1 MKKGGCFFHHLHRD
15 DLESTIINEIKKITT
30 ADASDLEISAVKTHS
45 EKRTDKDSI
54 HARLR
59 KLDLKAQRQIEA
71 YEDELITA
79 HDLKKARERIEKD
92 RQLLL
97 EQLKKMEK
105 SENANSGI
113 IVQKKAKSL
122 IDDVL
127 SLDRLKSKNA
137 IRQLIH
143 HVDISNASDIVIT
156 WHDAPIYI
164 HWFSDYNCL
173 LVEALFPCLLLCT
186 S

>member
-1 MKKGGCFFHHLHRD
+1 MPFKRFFNHEKYRQQRGKSYIYYYFRYVCNTYMKKGGCFFHHLHRD

-97 EQLKKMEK
+97 EQLKKME
-105 SENANSGI
+105 NANSGI

-137 IRQLIH
+137 IRQNSSCRH
-143 HVDISNASDIVIT
+143 
-156 WHDAPIYI
+156 
-164 HWFSDYNCL
+164 F
-173 LVEALFPCLLLCT
+173 
-186 S
+186 